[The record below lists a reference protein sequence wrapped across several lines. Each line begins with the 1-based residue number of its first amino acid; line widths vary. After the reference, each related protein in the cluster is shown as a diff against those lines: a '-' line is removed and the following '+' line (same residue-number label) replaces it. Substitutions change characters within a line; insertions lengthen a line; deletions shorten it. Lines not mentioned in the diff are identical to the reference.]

1 MKKNILFII
10 SVALCALAFVSCDE
24 TTGDIGTSLIDNVDN
39 LNVKADTF
47 EVTSSTMIADSVIAR
62 NITGYLGRIKD
73 PETNAYVT
81 SDFMVQ
87 LHTLANYQITS
98 KDSVVSKNSQGEVY
112 ADSCDIVLYYSDLF
126 GDSLQQMTL
135 TAYELDHPLEEGSV
149 VYSTFDPYTE
159 GYVRKDGLKQ
169 NRTYTLV
176 DYTTPDS
183 TRKLDTY
190 SPCIRVRLKSNYTDK
205 DGKTYNNFGT
215 YLLQKYYEDPNLY
228 RDNYRFLHEVNPGF
242 FFKITNGVGSMAY
255 VSSAQLN
262 VYFRILSNGVESK
275 ASTTLAS
282 TEEVLQT
289 TTFSND
295 NNRLK
300 QLAENTECT
309 YLKTP
314 AGLFTEV
321 TLPVE
326 EIFNGHDHDSLNT
339 AKMMIPCLNNTQT
352 SDYLLPP
359 PSEVLILPKSELKTF
374 FANNQ
379 LPDYKRSFL
388 ASYSSKNNAYTFNN
402 ISGLVNWMMQQR
414 RSGNAGAD
422 WNKAVLVPVTVGT
435 ATLSSSS
442 SSSVITKCT
451 NDMSLSSTRLVG
463 GANNPNAPIKISVI
477 YSKFNGR

>member
-1 MKKNILFII
+1 MKKNFLFII
-10 SVALCALAFVSCDE
+10 SVALCAWSLVSCDE
-24 TTGDIGTSLIDNVDN
+24 TTGSIGTSLIDDVDN

-47 EVTSSTMIADSVIAR
+47 EVTSSTLMADSVIAR
-62 NITGYLGRIKD
+62 NIT
-73 PETNAYVT
+73 AYVT

-98 KDSVVSKNSQGEVY
+98 LDSVVSKDSQGLVY
-112 ADSCDIVLYYSDLF
+112 ADSCDIVLYYDKLF

-135 TAYELDHPLEEGSV
+135 TAYELDHPLEEGTV
-149 VYSTFDPYTE
+149 VYSSFDPYTD
-159 GYVRKDGLKQ
+159 GYVRQDGLKQ

-183 TRKLDTY
+183 TRQLDTY
-190 SPCIRVRLKSNYTDK
+190 SPCIRIRLKSNYTDK
-205 DGKTYNNFGT
+205 EGKTYNNFGT
-215 YLLQKYYEDPNLY
+215 YLLQKYYADPNLY

-289 TTFSND
+289 TTFTND

-300 QLAENTECT
+300 ELANDTECT

-326 EIFNGHDHDSLNT
+326 EIFNGHDYDSLNT
-339 AKMMIPCLNNTQT
+339 AKMTIPCLNNTQT
-352 SDYLLPP
+352 SDYLLSPP
-359 PSEVLILPKSELKTF
+359 TQILILPKSELKTF

-379 LPDYKRSFL
+379 LPDYKSSFL
-388 ASYSSKNNAYTFNN
+388 ATYSSKNNAYTFNN
-402 ISGLVNWMMQQR
+402 ISGLVNWMMRQR
-414 RSGNAGAD
+414 RSGNTNAD

-463 GANNPNAPIKISVI
+463 GADNPNAPIKISVI

>member
-1 MKKNILFII
+1 MKKHFLFMI
-10 SVALCALAFVSCDE
+10 SVALCALSFVSCDE
-24 TTGDIGTSLIDNVDN
+24 TTGTIGTSLIDDIDN

-47 EVTSSTMIADSVIAR
+47 EVTSSTLMADSVIAR

-73 PETNAYVT
+73 PETNAYIT

-87 LHTLANYQITS
+87 LHTLSNYQITS
-98 KDSVVSKNSQGEVY
+98 QDSMVSKNSQGEII
-112 ADSCDIVLYYSDLF
+112 ADSCDIVLYYNEVF

-135 TAYELDHPLEEGSV
+135 TAYELDRPLEEGIV
-149 VYSTFDPYTE
+149 VYSTFDPSTD
-159 GYVRKDGLKQ
+159 GYVRQGGLKQ
-169 NRTYTLV
+169 ERTYTLV

-183 TRKLDTY
+183 TRKSDSY
-190 SPCIRVRLKSNYTDK
+190 SPCIRIRLKSNYTDK
-205 DGKTYNNFGT
+205 AGKTYNNFGT
-215 YLLQKYYEDPNLY
+215 YLLQKYYTDPNLY

-262 VYFRILSNGVESK
+262 VYFRMLNNGVETK

-289 TTFSND
+289 TTFTND

-300 QLAENTECT
+300 ALADETDCT

-314 AGLFTEV
+314 AGLYTEV

-326 EIFNGHDHDSLNT
+326 EIFNGHDNDSLNT
-339 AKMMIPCLNNTQT
+339 AKMMIPCLNNKTT

-359 PSEVLILPKSELKTF
+359 PTEVLILPKSELKTF

-388 ASYSSKNNAYTFNN
+388 ATYSSKNNAYTFSN
-402 ISGLVNWMMQQR
+402 ISGLVNWMMHQR
-414 RSGNAGAD
+414 RNGTTDPD
-422 WNKAVLVPVTVGT
+422 WNKAVLVPVTIGT
-435 ATLSSSS
+435 ATFSSSS

-463 GANNPNAPIKISVI
+463 GSNNPNAPIKISVI
-477 YSKFNGR
+477 HSKFNGR